1 MNPAD
6 SRVSE
11 PDGLDLRRVVQVV
24 TTQRAGTGR
33 RGSGYRVSGQMVL
46 TAAHVVSDAVSVKLR
61 FFTEDGDTTELPGE
75 PVWADEA
82 MDIAVLKI
90 ARDADAG
97 ALCAAEI
104 SPVRFAGI
112 TQSVACEALGF
123 PRFRLRP
130 DTASTDRGGPKWYRD
145 SHHARGTTTPL
156 SHLRAGSLEISVEPP
171 EHDPGGSPWEGMSGA
186 AVLSSGYVIG
196 VVSKHHGP
204 DGLGR
209 FEASQVKRWYRL
221 SPDRINALNEL
232 IGLPADAGQLTQL
245 PLPSPPRPPETP
257 EPEAQ
262 ESARKLAHDVYEQW
276 HREGQWRRVGDPF
289 PLAVRF
295 GCTGRNV
302 FDHWAN
308 IRQLPSGTHS
318 APLPLD
324 GQLDRIVGVYESIPS
339 RRLVVLGEAGS
350 GKTILTL
357 RFVLDRLRARAAGDR
372 VPVIFGLGSW
382 DPATTS
388 LDDWLC
394 GQLVRDY
401 PFLAAPAGN
410 GGNLAGLLLDEER
423 ILPVLDGFD
432 EIAGGL
438 HGAALR
444 ALNRTTTPLLLT
456 SRPAEY
462 GRAVEENGV
471 LAEAAVI
478 ELEDLI
484 VEDYADYLH
493 RGSRPVRDSG
503 EDSSAWEPVLARLR
517 EEPRSPGAENVAKV
531 LATPLMVG
539 LARTVYKRSTAGH
552 KPADLLDTGQFA
564 SPEAL
569 QDHLLAA
576 FLPAVYDPTP
586 TGRGTSH
593 RRRRHPE
600 RAQRYLGYLAA
611 HLQELDTRD
620 LAWWELGTTM
630 RRSSRMVVVGF
641 LAALAFGVTTGIG
654 NLPVDLVATE
664 QGLAFALGRGLLVGL
679 LHGLVVGL
687 VFGCVY
693 GFVSGGAPREPSRVR
708 IQIFA
713 TRQTRAKVVPR
724 FLLGLGFGLPVA
736 LVLVL
741 VDRFVVAPLG
751 FDDGVD
757 GGPVGALLF
766 PLEVGLGAGLVL
778 GIMAWLEAPID
789 ISSAVSAADLLS
801 TNRKNVVFHMLVWML
816 VIGLPA
822 GLGLGFV
829 SEPVG
834 GLVPGPVRGLLAG
847 LLFGTE
853 AAFGGGLGYGL
864 SFTAWGQ
871 WVALSRM
878 WLPLTGRLPW
888 AVIAFL
894 DDAHQRGVLR
904 QAGAVYQFRHARL
917 QDHLTQVSQAHHLSH
932 RSSAQGKADPEHPG
946 NRARPERRL
955 DSGNTRQSRTDE
967 THSGTTHGGV
977 R

>member
-1 MNPAD
+1 MRTSD
-6 SRVSE
+6 ERRSRWGV
-11 PDGLDLRRVVQVV
+11 
-24 TTQRAGTGR
+24 RAG
-33 RGSGYRVSGQMVL
+33 
-46 TAAHVVSDAVSVKLR
+46 
-61 FFTEDGDTTELPGE
+61 PGE
-75 PVWADEA
+75 AAER
-82 MDIAVLKI
+82 L
-90 ARDADAG
+90 ARD
-97 ALCAAEI
+97 
-104 SPVRFAGI
+104 V
-112 TQSVACEALGF
+112 
-123 PRFRLRP
+123 
-130 DTASTDRGGPKWYRD
+130 Y
-145 SHHARGTTTPL
+145 
-156 SHLRAGSLEISVEPP
+156 
-171 EHDPGGSPWEGMSGA
+171 
-186 AVLSSGYVIG
+186 
-196 VVSKHHGP
+196 
-204 DGLGR
+204 
-209 FEASQVKRWYRL
+209 
-221 SPDRINALNEL
+221 
-232 IGLPADAGQLTQL
+232 GQW
-245 PLPSPPRPPETP
+245 R
-257 EPEAQ
+257 
-262 ESARKLAHDVYEQW
+262 
-276 HREGQWRRVGDPF
+276 REGQWRRVGDPF

-295 GCTGRNV
+295 GCTGRDV

-324 GQLDRIVGVYESIPS
+324 GQLDRIVGVYGSIPS

-357 RFVLDRLRARAAGDR
+357 YFVLDWLRARAAGDR

-394 GQLVRDY
+394 SQLVRDH

-410 GGNLAGLLLDEER
+410 GGNLAALLLGEDK

-432 EIAGGL
+432 EIASGL

-456 SRPAEY
+456 SRPTEY
-462 GRAVEENGV
+462 SRAVEENGV
-471 LAEAAVI
+471 LTEAAVI
-478 ELEDLI
+478 ELEDLT
-484 VEDYADYLH
+484 VDDYADYLH

-503 EDSSAWEPVLARLR
+503 EDSSGWEPVLARLR
-517 EEPRSPGAENVAKV
+517 EEPCSPGAANVAKV

-539 LARTVYKRSTAGH
+539 LARTVFSDAPGHAPAG
-552 KPADLLDTGQFA
+552 LLDTEKFA

-586 TGRGTSH
+586 TGRGTG
-593 RRRRHPE
+593 RRPQWHPE
-600 RAQRYLGYLAA
+600 RAQRYLGYLAV
-611 HLQELDTRD
+611 HLRELDTRD

-630 RRSSRMVVVGF
+630 RRSSRMLVVGF

-664 QGLAFALGRGLLVGL
+664 QGLGFALGRGLLVGL

-708 IQIFA
+708 IQIFGA
-713 TRQTRAKVVPR
+713 TRQRRAKVVPR

-741 VDRFVVAPLG
+741 VDRCVVAPLG
-751 FDDGVD
+751 FDDGLD
-757 GGPVGALLF
+757 AGLMGALLF
-766 PLEVGLGAGLVL
+766 PLEVGLGAGLAF
-778 GIMAWLEAPID
+778 GIMAWLEVPMD

-801 TNRKNVVFHMLVWML
+801 TNRKNAAFQMLVWML

-822 GLGLGFV
+822 GLGLGLM
-829 SEPVG
+829 S
-834 GLVPGPVRGLLAG
+834 GPVRGLLAG
-847 LLFGTE
+847 LVFGI
-853 AAFGGGLGYGL
+853 GGGLGCGL
-864 SFTAWGQ
+864 SLTAWGQ

-904 QAGAVYQFRHARL
+904 QAGAVYQFRHAQL
-917 QDHLTQVSQAHHLSH
+917 QDHF
-932 RSSAQGKADPEHPG
+932 SAQYQVRQNEEEVTKSRMAFLKRTPPWVILSTVVALLLLLSWAGTRDILEKLQNYGSLGPSDAPVVVTTIVSMATAIGALVGGTLTGLSKYVQARGQADAERTRA
-946 NRARPERRL
+946 NADMIRAEADMVRARKDLPTL
-955 DSGNTRQSRTDE
+955 E
-967 THSGTTHGGV
+967 TPPAGDALPLQPDPAE
-977 R
+977 